1 MSARYPWATTA
12 RTTLVAV
19 AFGAGLALG
28 ARPFGHD
35 AAQQPWLS
43 APLAHAGPTTETCCV
58 PAKVVIHTNAT
69 AGDEHGPFIG
79 WRPVGGQV
87 VPVDFRVI
95 YRRIGQVGSQTVSMA
110 GRLNADGTMSF
121 TPRAGFRAVAPCEG
135 PAFLAGDIVTLED
148 GSNYQITDGSCTTG
162 GRSYI
167 RADSP
172 CMTDTDWALELAR
185 RLNGPPDTGS
195 MVGSSWEFH
204 GVAASIHA
212 SADDPALFLQT
223 SPSAPRDCS
232 AATDMTMV
240 SNSERVTYQTLPGPG
255 EIECGFALSLCLYAA
270 FQ

>member
-1 MSARYPWATTA
+1 MLGRYRSRAIA
-12 RTTLVAV
+12 RTTFVAA

-28 ARPFGHD
+28 ARPHGHD
-35 AAQQPWLS
+35 AAPLPWLG
-43 APLAHAGPTTETCCV
+43 APIAHAGTTTETCCV

-110 GRLNADGTMSF
+110 GRLNVDGTMSF
-121 TPRAGFRAVAPCEG
+121 TPPAGFHAVAPCEG
-135 PAFLAGDIVTLED
+135 PAFEAGDIVTLED
-148 GSNYQITDGSCTTG
+148 GSNYRITDGSCTTG
-162 GRSYI
+162 GRPYL
-167 RADSP
+167 RADAP

-195 MVGSSWEFH
+195 MFGSSWEFH
-204 GVAASIHA
+204 AVAASING

-223 SPSAPRDCS
+223 SPSAPRDCNS
-232 AATDMTMV
+232 ATDMTMV
-240 SNSERVTYQTLPGPG
+240 SHSERVTQQTLPGPG
-255 EIECGFALSLCLYAA
+255 EIECGFGLSLCLYAA